1 MMMRALTA
9 NDTGSLLC
17 RAVRRFAA
25 SRGDGSSGIAAIEFA
40 IVAPTLVLLFICTA
54 DLSLGIYRKMQVQ
67 NAAQSGAAYAML
79 YGFAQNSISSAV
91 TNATGFSAVAATPQ
105 PNEFCGC
112 PSATS
117 GVTGVSCSSTCPSG
131 ATPGTYVTVSAQAT
145 YQTIL
150 PYPLVPNSFTFNAQ
164 STVRLQ

>member
-1 MMMRALTA
+1 MMVRTTTA
-9 NDTGSLLC
+9 DRIGSLLR
-17 RAVRRFAA
+17 RAVWRFAA
-25 SRGDGSSGIAAIEFA
+25 DRGDGSSGIAAIEFA

-79 YGFAQNSISSAV
+79 YGFTQNSISSAV
-91 TNATGFSAVAATPQ
+91 TNATGLSAVAATPQ

-117 GVTGVSCSSTCPSG
+117 GVTSISCTSTCPNG

-145 YQTIL
+145 YETIL
-150 PYPLVPNSFTFNAQ
+150 PYPMVPNSFTFNAQ

>member
-1 MMMRALTA
+1 MRVDRIA
-9 NDTGSLLC
+9 GLLR
-17 RAVRRFAA
+17 RAGCRFAA
-25 SRGDGSSGIAAIEFA
+25 DRGDGCSGIAAIEFA
-40 IVAPTLVLLFICTA
+40 MVAPTLVILFICTA

-79 YGFAQNSISSAV
+79 YGFAPSSISSAV
-91 TNATGFSAVAATPQ
+91 TAATGFSSVNASPQ
-105 PNEFCGC
+105 PSEFCGC
-112 PSATS
+112 PSASS
-117 GVTGVSCSSTCPSG
+117 GVSNISCGSACPNG
-131 ATPGTYVTVSAQAT
+131 ATAGTYVTVSAQAT

>member
-1 MMMRALTA
+1 MRTM
-9 NDTGSLLC
+9 TSVRIRSLL
-17 RAVRRFAA
+17 RGAVRRFATD
-25 SRGDGSSGIAAIEFA
+25 RGDGASGIAAIEFA
-40 IVAPTLVLLFICTA
+40 IVAPTMVLLFVSTA

-67 NAAQSGAAYAML
+67 SAAQSGAAYAML
-79 YGFAQNSISSAV
+79 YGFTQTSISSAV
-91 TNATGFSAVAATPQ
+91 TNATGYSSVSASPQ

-117 GVTGVSCSSTCPSG
+117 GVTSITCGSTCPNG
-131 ATPGTYVTVSAQAT
+131 ASAGTYVTVSAQAT

-150 PYPLVPNSFTFNAQ
+150 PYPMLPNSFTFNAQ

>member
-1 MMMRALTA
+1 MRTLAA
-9 NDTGSLLC
+9 DRIWSSLH

-25 SRGDGSSGIAAIEFA
+25 NRGDGCSGLAAIEFA
-40 IVAPTLVLLFICTA
+40 IVAPTLVLLFISTA

-79 YGFAQNSISSAV
+79 YGFAKTSISSAV
-91 TNATGFSAVAATPQ
+91 TNATGYSSVAASPQ

-112 PSATS
+112 PSAST
-117 GVTGVSCSSTCPSG
+117 GVTSISCGSSCPNG
-131 ATPGTYVTVSAQAT
+131 ATAGTYVTVSAQAT
-145 YQTIL
+145 YETIL
-150 PYPLVPNSFTFNAQ
+150 PYPMLPNSFTFNAQ

>member
-1 MMMRALTA
+1 MMRTM
-9 NDTGSLLC
+9 TSHPIRSLQ

-25 SRGDGSSGIAAIEFA
+25 DRGGIAAIEFA
-40 IVAPTLVLLFICTA
+40 IVAPTMVLLFICTA

-79 YGFAQNSISSAV
+79 YGFTKTSISSAV
-91 TNATGFSAVAATPQ
+91 TNATGYSSVAATPQ

-117 GVTGVSCSSTCPSG
+117 GVTSITCGSNCPNGSS
-131 ATPGTYVTVSAQAT
+131 AGTYVTVSAQAT

-150 PYPLVPNSFTFNAQ
+150 PYPMVPNSFTFNAQ
-164 STVRLQ
+164 STVRVQ